1 MDRAGLKTTF
11 LIVLPL
17 SLAAGFMIA
26 GIGTTMWPP
35 VSAWAAPLLCS
46 GTVDVQSDHYSTP
59 SGGSGV
65 SRHIYCL
72 SGAGKDEAGDE
83 ITFPAIGIAG
93 LVYAAI
99 AFLLLQIFA
108 APRMRRGAAEARTT
122 VTEYGGGISA
132 RGVAS
137 PAELEAI
144 LGQVAEALQHGRA
157 DVRVHN
163 VTIDGRDGWNGDEG
177 GGGGDA
183 GERLARL
190 RQLHE
195 SGLIGDEDYEA
206 KKAEILSSL

>member
-1 MDRAGLKTTF
+1 VVDRAGLKTMF
-11 LIVLPL
+11 LVVLPL

-26 GIGTTMWPP
+26 GIGTAMWPP
-35 VSAWAAPLLCS
+35 VSAWAAPLVCS

-65 SRHIYCL
+65 SRHFYCL
-72 SGAGKDEAGDE
+72 TGAGKDQTGDE
-83 ITFPAIGIAG
+83 VTFAAIGSAG
-93 LVYAAI
+93 LLYAAI

-108 APRMRRGAAEARTT
+108 APRLRRRPEARTT
-122 VTEYGGGISA
+122 VTGFGGGISA

-163 VTIDGRDGWNGDEG
+163 VTIDGMD
-177 GGGGDA
+177 GGDA
-183 GERLARL
+183 AERLARL

-195 SGLIGDEDYEA
+195 SGLIDDQDYEA
-206 KKAEILSSL
+206 KKAEILSGL